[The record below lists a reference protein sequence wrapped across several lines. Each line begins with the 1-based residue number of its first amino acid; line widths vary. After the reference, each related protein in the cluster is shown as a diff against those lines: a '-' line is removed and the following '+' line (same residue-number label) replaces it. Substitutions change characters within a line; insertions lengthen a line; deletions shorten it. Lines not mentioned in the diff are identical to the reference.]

1 MILCGDNQ
9 FYSPHTRGD
18 KALFSPHN
26 KDRRHGRMAKIYL
39 WQNARFPQFEWD
51 ADELIAPLG
60 EVHTLQGQLLGRM
73 AALGFE
79 GLAAQ
84 VEALTSEIL
93 GSSQIEGVALNAD
106 SVRSS
111 VARHLGLETA
121 GMERT
126 DHYTEGVVNALMQA
140 TQAYTEPL
148 TDERMF
154 AWHAALFPLG
164 YSDGYKITVANWR
177 VGDAPMQVVSGPMGK
192 QKVHFEAPSSDAV
205 PAMMAQF
212 TQWVNTEDRTDPIIR
227 AAIAHLWFV
236 TIHPFDDGNGRMAR
250 IITEM
255 MLARADQSAK
265 RFYSLSA
272 QIMRRKK
279 DYYEALEQAQK
290 GTIDITPWL
299 MWFIDALRNAL
310 EYGLQTTDRV
320 IQKTEFWAR
329 HKDTEMNERQRKI
342 LNRLWDGFEGNLTT
356 QKYAKINHC
365 SQDTAL
371 RDIQSLIEK
380 HILRKTDEGG
390 RSTNYELIA

>member
-1 MILCGDNQ
+1 M
-9 FYSPHTRGD
+9 
-18 KALFSPHN
+18 KE
-26 KDRRHGRMAKIYL
+26 IYL
-39 WQNARFPQFEWD
+39 WQNARFPQFEWNTD
-51 ADELIAPLG
+51 VLLTPLG

-79 GLAAQ
+79 GVAAQ

-93 GSSQIEGVALNAD
+93 GSSQIEGVVLNAD

-121 GMERT
+121 GVERT

-140 TQAYTEPL
+140 TQGFAEPL

-154 AWHAALFPLG
+154 AWHAVFFPLG

-177 VGDAPMQVVSGPMGK
+177 VGGEPMQVVSGPMGK
-192 QKVHFEAPSSDAV
+192 QKVHFEAPSSDDV
-205 PAMMAQF
+205 PTMMEQF
-212 TQWVNTEDRTDPIIR
+212 IRWVNTDDYTDPIIR

-236 TIHPFDDGNGRMAR
+236 TVHPFDDGNGRMAR

-255 MLARADQSAK
+255 MLARADKSPK

-272 QIMRRKK
+272 EIMRQKK
-279 DYYEALEQAQK
+279 NYYDALEQAQK
-290 GTIDITPWL
+290 GLIDITPWL
-299 MWFIDALRNAL
+299 MWFIGALRNAL
-310 EYGLQTTDRV
+310 LNGLQTTDRV
-320 IQKTEFWAR
+320 LHKTEFWAR

-342 LNRLWDGFEGNLTT
+342 LNRLWDGFEGKLTT

-390 RSTNYELIA
+390 RSTNYELVEQ

>member
-1 MILCGDNQ
+1 M
-9 FYSPHTRGD
+9 S
-18 KALFSPHN
+18 
-26 KDRRHGRMAKIYL
+26 KIYL
-39 WQNARFPQFEWD
+39 WQNDRFPLFEWNTD
-51 ADELIAPLG
+51 VLLTPIG

-73 AALGFE
+73 AALDFE

-93 GSSQIEGVALNAD
+93 GSSQIEGVVLNAD

-140 TQAYTEPL
+140 TQAFTEPL

-154 AWHAALFPLG
+154 AWHAAFFPLG
-164 YSDGYKITVANWR
+164 YSDGYKITVANWS
-177 VGDAPMQVVSGPMGK
+177 VGDEPMQVISGPVGK
-192 QKVHFEAPSSDAV
+192 QKVHFEAPPSDDV
-205 PAMMAQF
+205 PAMMKQF
-212 TQWVNTEDRTDPIIR
+212 IQWVNTEDITDPIIR

-255 MLARADQSAK
+255 MLARADKTAK

-272 QIMRRKK
+272 EIIRQKK
-279 DYYEALEQAQK
+279 DYYDALEQAQK
-290 GTIDITPWL
+290 GSIDITPWL
-299 MWFIDALRNAL
+299 VWFVGALRNAL
-310 EYGLQTTDRV
+310 MYGLLTTDRV
-320 IQKTEFWAR
+320 LQKTEFWAQ
-329 HKDTEMNERQRKI
+329 HKNTEINERQRKI
-342 LNRLWDGFEGNLTT
+342 LNRLWDGFEGKLTT

-371 RDIQSLIEK
+371 RDIQSLIEM
-380 HILRKTDEGG
+380 HILRKTGEGG
-390 RSTNYELIA
+390 RSTNYELIE

>member
-1 MILCGDNQ
+1 
-9 FYSPHTRGD
+9 
-18 KALFSPHN
+18 
-26 KDRRHGRMAKIYL
+26 MAKIYL
-39 WQNARFPQFEWD
+39 WQNDRFPRFEWNTD
-51 ADELIAPLG
+51 VLIAPLG

-93 GSSQIEGVALNAD
+93 GSSQIEGVVLNAD

-121 GMERT
+121 GIERT

-140 TQAYTEPL
+140 TQAFAEPL

-154 AWHAALFPLG
+154 AWHAAFFPLG

-192 QKVHFEAPSSDAV
+192 QRVHFEAPPSDVV
-205 PAMMAQF
+205 PAMMKQF
-212 TQWVNTEDRTDPIIR
+212 IHWVNTDDATDPIIR

-250 IITEM
+250 TITEL
-255 MLARADQSAK
+255 MLARADGCSQ

-272 QIMRRKK
+272 EIHRQRKA
-279 DYYEALEQAQK
+279 YYDALEQAQK

-299 MWFIDALRNAL
+299 LWFVETLRNAIR
-310 EYGLQTTDRV
+310 YSLQTTERV
-320 IQKTEFWAR
+320 LQKARFWEQHR
-329 HKDTEMNERQRKI
+329 DMEINERQRKVI
-342 LNRLWDGFEGNLTT
+342 NRLWDGFDGKLTT
-356 QKYAKINHC
+356 QKYAKMYHC
-365 SQDTAL
+365 SADTAL
-371 RDIQSLIEK
+371 RDIQALIAQN
-380 HILRKTDEGG
+380 ILCKTGEGG
-390 RSTNYELIA
+390 RSTNYELVN

>member
-1 MILCGDNQ
+1 
-9 FYSPHTRGD
+9 
-18 KALFSPHN
+18 
-26 KDRRHGRMAKIYL
+26 MATLYL
-39 WQNARFPQFEWD
+39 WQNDRFPHFEWD
-51 ADELIAPLG
+51 TDVLLTPLG

-93 GSSQIEGVALNAD
+93 GSSQIEGVVLNAD

-140 TQAYTEPL
+140 TQAFAEPL

-154 AWHAALFPLG
+154 AWHAAFFPLG

-177 VGDAPMQVVSGPMGK
+177 VGDEPMQVVSGPMGK
-192 QKVHFEAPSSDAV
+192 QKVHFEAPPSDAV
-205 PAMMAQF
+205 PAMMKQF
-212 TQWVNTEDRTDPIIR
+212 VQWVNSNDPTDPIIR
-227 AAIAHLWFV
+227 AAITHLWFV

-255 MLARADQSAK
+255 MLARADKTAE

-272 QIMRRKK
+272 QIMRLKK
-279 DYYEALEQAQK
+279 DYYNALEQAQK
-290 GTIDITPWL
+290 GSINITPWL
-299 MWFIDALRNAL
+299 MWFIGALHKAL

-320 IQKTEFWAR
+320 IRKTEFWAR
-329 HKDTEMNERQRKI
+329 HKDTELNERQRKI
-342 LNRLWDGFEGNLTT
+342 LNRLWDGFDGKLTT
-356 QKYAKINHC
+356 QKYAKVNHC

-380 HILRKTDEGG
+380 HILRKTNEGG
-390 RSTNYELIA
+390 RSTHYELEEALTSC

>member
-1 MILCGDNQ
+1 MQRNYDNQ
-9 FYSPHTRGD
+9 LYSPQNNS
-18 KALFSPHN
+18 K
-26 KDRRHGRMAKIYL
+26 RHESMKKIYL
-39 WQNARFPQFEWD
+39 WQNERFPQFEWD
-51 ADELIAPLG
+51 TDVLLTPLG

-79 GLAAQ
+79 GLTAQ
-84 VEALTSEIL
+84 VEALTNEIL
-93 GSSQIEGVALNAD
+93 GSSQIEGVVLNAD

-121 GMERT
+121 GLERT

-140 TQAYTEPL
+140 TQAFAEPL

-154 AWHAALFPLG
+154 AWHAAFFPLG

-177 VGDAPMQVVSGPMGK
+177 LGDEPMQVVSGPMGK
-192 QKVHFEAPSSDAV
+192 QKVHFEAPPSDAV
-205 PAMMAQF
+205 PMMMEQF
-212 TQWVNTEDRTDPIIR
+212 IKWVNIDAKTDPIIR

-236 TIHPFDDGNGRMAR
+236 TVHPFDDGNGRMAR
-250 IITEM
+250 IVTEM
-255 MLARADQSAK
+255 MLARADKTAQ

-272 QIMRRKK
+272 EIMRQKK
-279 DYYEALEQAQK
+279 DYYDALEQAQK
-290 GTIDITPWL
+290 ASIDITPWL
-299 MWFIDALRNAL
+299 MWFVGALRNAL
-310 EYGLQTTDRV
+310 VHGLQITDR
-320 IQKTEFWAR
+320 ILLKTEFWTR

-342 LNRLWDGFEGNLTT
+342 LNCLWDGFEGKLTT

-390 RSTNYELIA
+390 RSTNYELVEQFSKP

>member
-1 MILCGDNQ
+1 
-9 FYSPHTRGD
+9 
-18 KALFSPHN
+18 
-26 KDRRHGRMAKIYL
+26 MARTYL
-39 WQNARFPQFEWD
+39 WQDKQFPRFVWD
-51 ADELIAPLG
+51 ADELLTPLG

-79 GLAAQ
+79 DLSAQ

-93 GSSQIEGVALNAD
+93 GSSQIEGVVLNAD

-121 GMERT
+121 GLERT
-126 DHYTEGVVNALMQA
+126 DHYTEGVVNALLQA
-140 TQAYTEPL
+140 TQAYSEPL

-154 AWHAALFPLG
+154 AWHAAFFPLG
-164 YSDGYKITVANWR
+164 YSDGIKITVANWR
-177 VGDAPMQVVSGPMGK
+177 VGDEPMQVVSGPLGK
-192 QKVHFEAPSSDAV
+192 QKVHFVAPPSDAV
-205 PAMMAQF
+205 PTLMKQF
-212 TQWVNTEDRTDPIIR
+212 IEWVNTTDGTDLIIR

-255 MLARADQSAK
+255 LLARADRTAK

-272 QIMRRKK
+272 EIMRQKK
-279 DYYEALEQAQK
+279 DYYDALEQAQK
-290 GTIDITPWL
+290 GQIDITPWL
-299 MWFIDALRNAL
+299 VWFVSALRNAL
-310 EYGLQTTDRV
+310 AYGLQTTDRV
-320 IQKTEFWAR
+320 LQKNEFWAR
-329 HKDTEMNERQRKI
+329 HKDTEISERQRKI
-342 LNRLWDGFEGNLTT
+342 INRLWDGFEGKLTT

-380 HILRKTDEGG
+380 QILRKTDEGG
-390 RSTNYELIA
+390 RSTNYELAP

>member
-1 MILCGDNQ
+1 
-9 FYSPHTRGD
+9 
-18 KALFSPHN
+18 
-26 KDRRHGRMAKIYL
+26 MAKNYL
-39 WQNARFPQFEWD
+39 WQNAQFPAFKWD
-51 ADELIAPLG
+51 ADVLIAPLG

-79 GLAAQ
+79 GLTAQ

-93 GSSQIEGVALNAD
+93 GSSQIEGVVLNAD

-111 VARHLGLETA
+111 VARHLGVETA

-140 TQAYTEPL
+140 TQAFAEPL

-154 AWHAALFPLG
+154 AWHAAFFPLG

-177 VGDAPMQVVSGPMGK
+177 VGEAPMQVVSGPMGK
-192 QKVHFEAPSSDAV
+192 QKVHFEAPPSDAV
-205 PAMMAQF
+205 PAMMEQF
-212 TQWVNTEDRTDPIIR
+212 VQWINRNDQTDPVLR

-255 MLARADQSAK
+255 MLARADKTAK

-279 DYYEALEQAQK
+279 DYYDALEQAQK
-290 GTIDITPWL
+290 GPIDITPWL
-299 MWFIDALRNAL
+299 MWFIEALREAL
-310 EYGLQTTDRV
+310 EQGLKTTDRV

-329 HKDTEMNERQRKI
+329 HKDTEMNDRQRKVI
-342 LNRLWDGFEGNLTT
+342 NRLWDGFEGKLTT

-380 HILRKTDEGG
+380 RILRKTNEGG
-390 RSTNYELIA
+390 RSTNYELIG